1 MKLQSKKAIDIELS
15 GSKAKKFGD
24 KKKNK
29 QIVENECPVCKKV
42 FAQNYQLH
50 VHIRKRHSNYCYS
63 CVHCNKT
70 FVTNN
75 GLYKHNLMHKIGK
88 YQCSTCNKSFHFPQ
102 WLQNHERIHVK
113 KKLLKCTFKGCAKK
127 YASQYTL
134 DFHVNKHSAKKI
146 KCHKCTFET
155 DTRANLIQHFHG
167 NHGKGIKSL
176 CGKKMKWPTERQSH
190 QKSCKKCMSI
200 IRHCDKLRHKL
211 SH

>member
-1 MKLQSKKAIDIELS
+1 M
-15 GSKAKKFGD
+15 
-24 KKKNK
+24 
-29 QIVENECPVCKKV
+29 
-42 FAQNYQLH
+42 
-50 VHIRKRHSNYCYS
+50 
-63 CVHCNKT
+63 
-70 FVTNN
+70 TND

-102 WLQNHERIHVK
+102 WLQNHKRIHVK

-200 IRHCDKLRHKL
+200 IRHHDKLRHKL